1 LAHLDGADEEIGR
14 LMRELTPVLVSPEL
28 VGAPAAALAIAGPT

>member
-14 LMRELTPVLVSPEL
+14 LMRELTPVQASPEL
-28 VGAPAAALAIAGPT
+28 VGAPVAF